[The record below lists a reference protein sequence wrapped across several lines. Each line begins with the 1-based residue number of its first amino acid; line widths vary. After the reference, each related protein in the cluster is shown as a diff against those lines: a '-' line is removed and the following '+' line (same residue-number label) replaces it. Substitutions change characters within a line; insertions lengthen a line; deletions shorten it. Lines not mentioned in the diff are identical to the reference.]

1 MTQPLAENDY
11 IAPDAKRANAGH
23 LAGRIVRLAA
33 LAVTVLLGACTNLGS
48 HAISA
53 SRTDYNMALR
63 QTEDEQLLLNLVRL
77 RYRDNPL
84 FLEASALNTQFTFQ
98 AGADALAEFGDD
110 DVYSLGGRVLVEE
123 KPTMTYTPLQGE
135 SFVQR
140 VLSRI
145 PLDTLI
151 LLIDS
156 GWSVERVFRV
166 CVQQMNGLT
175 NAPRASGPTPADAPE
190 FEEFAQA
197 ARLLK
202 YIGNRGLLAG
212 ARRDANTVVV
222 TFAHK
227 ALSLPQYAELTRL
240 LDLDP
245 KQRIY
250 PFTTVLER
258 PSHNVINLRTR
269 SFIGVMY
276 FLSQSVQI
284 PPGDVVAGKV
294 TVTYD
299 AAGNEFDWA
308 KVTEG
313 LMRIHSSPKR
323 PTAAAI
329 AVSYRGSWFYI
340 DDADLDSKSTFS
352 MLGQIYSLQSG
363 NAKGLT
369 PVLTLPVGG

>member
-1 MTQPLAENDY
+1 MTEPLAENDN
-11 IAPDAKRANAGH
+11 IAAGPRTANGS
-23 LAGRIVRLAA
+23 LLSGRIARLAA
-33 LAVTVLLGACTNLGS
+33 LAAIVLLEACSNLGS

-98 AGADALAEFGDD
+98 AGADALAQGGDS
-110 DVYSLGGRVLVEE
+110 DVYSLGGRVLIEE

-140 VLSRI
+140 VLARI

-151 LLIDS
+151 LLFDS

-175 NAPRASGPTPADAPE
+175 NAPRASGPTPVDAPE
-190 FEEFAQA
+190 FEAFAHA
-197 ARLLK
+197 SRLLRD
-202 YIGNRGLLAG
+202 IGNRGLLAG
-212 ARRDANTVVV
+212 ARRDPNTVVV
-222 TFAHK
+222 TFARE
-227 ALSLPQYAELTRL
+227 AMSLPQYQELTRL

-245 KQRIY
+245 EQRIY

-276 FLSQSVQI
+276 FLSQSVEI
-284 PPGDVVAGKV
+284 PSDDVAAGKV

-299 AAGNEFDWA
+299 AAGREFDWA
-308 KVTEG
+308 EVTEG
-313 LMRIHSSPKR
+313 LMRIRSSARR
-323 PTAAAI
+323 PGTAAV

-363 NAKGLT
+363 NAKGLA